1 MLITKELLDRINYL
15 ARKQRNGGLTD
26 DERYEQK
33 KLRELYLEGIRVQV
47 VDALDSM
54 GLKPKEQP
62 GGQKEKHQDG
72 CSCGQCRDSKE
83 LHWKNPQ
90 ESS

>member
-1 MLITKELLDRINYL
+1 MITKELVDRINYL

-33 KLRELYLEGIRVQV
+33 KLRERYLEGIRMQM

-54 GLKPKEQP
+54 GLKPKGQP
-62 GGQKEKHQDG
+62 GEQNEKHHGG
-72 CSCGQCRDSKE
+72 CSCEHCHGSEKT
-83 LHWKNPQ
+83 H
-90 ESS
+90 